1 MGMSCIFIF
10 WESRLSSSAVNEQQW
25 TSWKSVALTIVT
37 GLRFRCTRGEI
48 EDPLPSSR
56 SKLTGFNCS
65 IGWKDALLILR
76 YGTRWRKARKM
87 MQTPFERIKVGRYK
101 ATQEHQTAILLMNV
115 LQNPSELDRH
125 VHRRVRSCVIL
136 ASDKISIARVYIQVV
151 SGDYHRNHLRPS
163 YFQSR

>member
-1 MGMSCIFIF
+1 MGMSCTFIF

-25 TSWKSVALTIVT
+25 TSWRSVALTIVT

-56 SKLTGFNCS
+56 SKVTDFNRS

-76 YGTRWRKARKM
+76 YGTHWREARKM
-87 MQTPFERIKVGRYK
+87 MQTPFERSQVGRYQ
-101 ATQEHQTAILLMNV
+101 AIQEHQTTILLMKV

-125 VHRRVRSCVIL
+125 VHRCVRSCFVL
-136 ASDKISIARVYIQVV
+136 AFNKISIVHIYV
-151 SGDYHRNHLRPS
+151 
-163 YFQSR
+163 